1 MQLDKLNFT
10 WLNEND
16 SRKKIE
22 SFYDPRSLNISEKI
36 HSPYQIITH
45 GRKSESEKYKK
56 ISPPHKSV

>member
-1 MQLDKLNFT
+1 MT
-10 WLNEND
+10 RE
-16 SRKKIE
+16 KKIE